1 MTLTSCISRKSS
13 RKDHGIELSFIL
25 RNQPERSN
33 MQMLKNYL
41 PCPERAFHDSL
52 YRPGIPFHHHPPW
65 RTPLRHPFWVWDT
78 QIQTALWEL
87 VINQVSA
94 STPQAKG
101 RIERAFRFF
110 QDQLIKGMCLR
121 EIKDYESANRFLQEE
136 VLPWCNQRYILF
148 VESTYRDIPRG
159 IDLLLVFSIKH
170 TRKARKDNTIKAM
183 KEEYTSYSPSTAGS
197 SYAGRWIEVC
207 ETLEGNLQLFLKG
220 KAILY
225 QVLDKQTH
233 KQFKEE
239 VLSMRSVLAEKKPKK
254 KYVLP
259 QDHPWRRSW
268 KKRNATFQTGNKVW
282 L

>member
-1 MTLTSCISRKSS
+1 
-13 RKDHGIELSFIL
+13 
-25 RNQPERSN
+25 
-33 MQMLKNYL
+33 
-41 PCPERAFHDSL
+41 
-52 YRPGIPFHHHPPW
+52 
-65 RTPLRHPFWVWDT
+65 
-78 QIQTALWEL
+78 
-87 VINQVSA
+87 
-94 STPQAKG
+94 
-101 RIERAFRFF
+101 
-110 QDQLIKGMCLR
+110 MCLR

-183 KEEYTSYSPSTAGS
+183 KEEYTSYSLSTAGS

-268 KKRNATFQTGNKVW
+268 KKRNATFQTGNKV
-282 L
+282 